1 MASQLPLPQPKAV
14 LRGHQAQ
21 VHATAFV
28 RNNQRL
34 ASGDAEGYVVLW
46 DLTIVRPRAVWRAHT
61 NAILGIASWGADKII
76 THGRDNQLVIW
87 KLAEEDEASL
97 SATLPLDPSPAP
109 RPQPWI
115 LYILPVNTMNFCS
128 FGSCPAD
135 ADGKAEEL
143 LIAVPNT
150 LASESVG
157 DDHVPFVNAK
167 QSALTPLQVDI
178 YHFPSQKRLHTVV
191 SSPKGEKT
199 GMVMSL
205 VLCRAK
211 GDDSSLT
218 LVTGYENGLA
228 MVTQQSPDGSWDVSY
243 RSQAHGQPVLS
254 LDVSPS
260 QDFFYTSGADANV
273 VKHPIPQQ
281 ALSTY
286 SAPETPTTTTS
297 PPPPPE
303 SHVPKPDPHEP
314 AKQKPA
320 SLLSAA
326 LASAPKQAP
335 IPQKQ
340 TVEVRTQ
347 PAKVINTKH
356 SGQQGLKVRSDGK
369 IFATAG
375 WDSKI
380 RVYSAKTMQELAVLK
395 WHQVGCYAIA
405 FASLDIL
412 PSTDVEKQS
421 NGGANETGSDKS
433 DATTKSVVPKLV
445 DVTVKDRRVKQAK
458 ETHWLAAGSKDG
470 KISLWDIY

>member
-1 MASQLPLPQPKAV
+1 MASQHPLPQPKSV
-14 LRGHQAQ
+14 LRGHHAQ
-21 VHATAFV
+21 VHAAAFV
-28 RNNQRL
+28 RDNQRL

-97 SATLPLDPSPAP
+97 STTLPLDPSPTP

-128 FGSCPAD
+128 FGFCPAG
-135 ADGKAEEL
+135 ADGTADEL

-150 LASESVG
+150 LASESV
-157 DDHVPFVNAK
+157 
-167 QSALTPLQVDI
+167 DI
-178 YHFPSQKRLHTVV
+178 YHFPSQKRLHTVA

-205 VLCRAK
+205 VLCRVK
-211 GDDSSLT
+211 GFLT

-228 MVTQQSPDGSWDVSY
+228 MVTQQSEPGDNNNNNGSSSWDVSY
-243 RSQAHGQPVLS
+243 RAQAHGQPVLS
-254 LDVSPS
+254 LDVSPR

-273 VKHPIPQQ
+273 VRHPIPRPQ
-281 ALSTY
+281 ALPMS
-286 SAPETPTTTTS
+286 SGGPETPITT
-297 PPPPPE
+297 PPPPE
-303 SHVPKPDPHEP
+303 SHLPRREASKPP
-314 AKQKPA
+314 QQPA

-326 LASAPKQAP
+326 LAAAPKTAP

-340 TVEVRTQ
+340 GSVVEVRTQ
-347 PAKVINTKH
+347 PTKVVNTKH

-405 FASLDIL
+405 FANLDHL
-412 PSTDVEKQS
+412 SPPTEEDKQNS
-421 NGGANETGSDKS
+421 DGSSALDSDKS
-433 DATTKSVVPKLV
+433 TATKAVVPKLV
-445 DVTVKDRRVKQAK
+445 DVTVKDRRIKQAK

>member
-1 MASQLPLPQPKAV
+1 MFHAQQP
-14 LRGHQAQ
+14 
-21 VHATAFV
+21 
-28 RNNQRL
+28 
-34 ASGDAEGYVVLW
+34 
-46 DLTIVRPRAVWRAHT
+46 
-61 NAILGIASWGADKII
+61 
-76 THGRDNQLVIW
+76 
-87 KLAEEDEASL
+87 
-97 SATLPLDPSPAP
+97 
-109 RPQPWI
+109 
-115 LYILPVNTMNFCS
+115 
-128 FGSCPAD
+128 
-135 ADGKAEEL
+135 
-143 LIAVPNT
+143 
-150 LASESVG
+150 
-157 DDHVPFVNAK
+157 
-167 QSALTPLQVDI
+167 ALTPQEVDI

-191 SSPKGEKT
+191 SSPKEEKT

-211 GDDSSLT
+211 GAGDSLT

-281 ALSTY
+281 AWSTY
-286 SAPETPTTTTS
+286 SAPETPTTTSS
-297 PPPPPE
+297 PPHPE
-303 SHVPKPDPHEP
+303 SRVPKRDPNKP
-314 AKQKPA
+314 AKPKPP

-347 PAKVINTKH
+347 PTKVINTKH
-356 SGQQGLKVRSDGK
+356 SGQQSLKMRSDGK

-395 WHQVGCYAIA
+395 WHQVGCYTIA
-405 FASLDIL
+405 FANLDVS
-412 PSTDVEKQS
+412 PSTDDEKQS
-421 NGGANETGSDKS
+421 NVNANETGSDQS
-433 DATTKSVVPKLV
+433 SATSRAVVSKLV
-445 DVTVKDRRVKQAK
+445 DVTVKDRRIKQAK

>member
-21 VHATAFV
+21 VHAAAFV

-46 DLTIVRPRAVWRAHT
+46 DLTIVRPRAVWRAHS
-61 NAILGIASWGADKII
+61 NAILGIASWGTDKII

-97 SATLPLDPSPAP
+97 STTLPLDPSSAP

-115 LYILPVNTMNFCS
+115 LYILPVNSMNFCS
-128 FGSCPAD
+128 FGFCPAD
-135 ADGKAEEL
+135 ADGTAEEL

-150 LASESVG
+150 LASESV
-157 DDHVPFVNAK
+157 
-167 QSALTPLQVDI
+167 DI
-178 YHFPSQKRLHTVV
+178 YHFPGQKRLHTVI
-191 SSPKGEKT
+191 SSPKEEKT

-211 GDDSSLT
+211 GAGGSLT

-281 ALSTY
+281 AWSTY
-286 SAPETPTTTTS
+286 SAPETPTTTSS
-297 PPPPPE
+297 PSPPPE
-303 SHVPKPDPHEP
+303 SRVPKRDTNKP
-314 AKQKPA
+314 AKPKPT

-347 PAKVINTKH
+347 PTKVISTKH
-356 SGQQGLKVRSDGK
+356 SGQQSLRMRSDGK

-395 WHQVGCYAIA
+395 WHQVGCYTIA
-405 FASLDIL
+405 FANLDVS
-412 PSTDVEKQS
+412 PSTDDRKQS
-421 NGGANETGSDKS
+421 NGGANETGSDQS
-433 DATTKSVVPKLV
+433 NATTKAVVSKLV
-445 DVTVKDRRVKQAK
+445 DVTVKDRRIKQAK